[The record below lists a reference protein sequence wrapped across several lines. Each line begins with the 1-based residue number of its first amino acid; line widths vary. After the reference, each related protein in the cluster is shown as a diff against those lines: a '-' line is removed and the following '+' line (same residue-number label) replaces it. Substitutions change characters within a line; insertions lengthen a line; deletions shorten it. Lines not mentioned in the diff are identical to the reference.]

1 MNKGMPIW
9 EQHIEKLVLG
19 LVVILLMAVFA
30 LIVLDL
36 DPISAEVSGRSYSP
50 AELGDVMVE
59 RSQEL
64 GRKLGPNSSAD
75 TSQFEAIVV
84 DGGQGFAAALDR
96 RLGPDE
102 VPPRIAAKLASS
114 LLPEEIGSVDVWYHE
129 PEFAAPVMGAT
140 VMQNINTLDSQE
152 FNRVPELNE
161 LKESSDVILAGSDAD
176 VVWTTPVAT
185 INLRGVRREL
195 AETSKRS
202 DPPRNQI
209 PSNWYNERPYV
220 IDVVFE
226 RQTMDE
232 RSGTWGPIE
241 RVEAFPGAFSLR
253 QLVADQ
259 TAANE
264 LDADFRFDVWFNL
277 DDKVKQMEIL
287 QPDFF
292 ATVNDSDSDPTMAAT
307 TYEDAVEEG
316 LDEEED
322 ERQRRVNELN
332 RRIKVKNQEIR
343 RITGTLNELGGPLE
357 EEEANAGS
365 GSGSGSSGRGRDRD
379 TGGGGFGGS
388 GSGMG
393 AGGAGRKS
401 GGSSAVGEADKKRRV
416 KLTGRLRQLEK
427 QLEDLQKDLA
437 EVDPEANLSDMT
449 DSGPEIEVMDL
460 QASDEAMVWCHDLRV
475 EQGKTYRYRVRIDFF
490 NPFFGRGSL
499 LLKEQA
505 KLADVFT
512 ITSETSEWSAPVT
525 IYPPVEFFVVRA
537 TDNTGSLGL
546 GQARVEMYRYVNGKR
561 VSETFT
567 IQPGE
572 PIGGTETIDGQKV
585 DFSSGWYLVDVVDD
599 PAAMDGALD
608 REDNARVVCRRLD
621 GRTVEL
627 LVPSEEL
634 RQPSRS
640 RLKYDA
646 DSAASSS

>member
-19 LVVILLMAVFA
+19 LAVILLMAVFA

-64 GRKLGPNSSAD
+64 GRKLGPDSSAN

-102 VPPRIAAKLASS
+102 APPRIASKLAMS
-114 LLPEEIGSVDVWYHE
+114 LLPEEIGSVDVWYYE
-129 PEFAAPVMGAT
+129 PEFPAPVMGAT
-140 VMQNINTLDSQE
+140 VMQNINTLDPQE
-152 FNRVPELNE
+152 FNRVPELMGT
-161 LKESSDVILAGSDAD
+161 SDVILTGSDAD

-185 INLRGVRREL
+185 IDLRGVRREL
-195 AETSKRS
+195 AKSSMRS
-202 DPPRNQI
+202 EPPRNQI

-226 RQTMDE
+226 RQAMDE
-232 RSGTWGPIE
+232 QSGAWGPIE

-253 QLVADQ
+253 QLVADK
-259 TAANE
+259 TVANE

-292 ATVNDSDSDPTMAAT
+292 ATVNDSDSVPTMAAT
-307 TYEDAVEEG
+307 TYDDAVEEG
-316 LDEEED
+316 LDEEEV

-332 RRIKVKNQEIR
+332 RRIKIKNQEIR
-343 RITGTLNELGGPLE
+343 RLTGTLNELGGPLE
-357 EEEANAGS
+357 EDEMDA
-365 GSGSGSSGRGRDRD
+365 GSGSSGRGRDGGA
-379 TGGGGFGGS
+379 GGGGFGGG

-393 AGGAGRKS
+393 AGGSGRKS
-401 GGSSAVGEADKKRRV
+401 GGSSAVSEADKKRRV
-416 KLTGRLRQLEK
+416 KLTARLRQLEK
-427 QLEDLQKDLA
+427 QLEGLQDDLA
-437 EVDPEANLSDMT
+437 EADPEAGPSDVM

-460 QASDEAMVWCHDLRV
+460 QVSDQAMVWCHDLRV
-475 EQGKTYRYRVRIDFF
+475 EQGKTYRYRVRVDLF

-499 LLKEQA
+499 LLKGQS

-525 IYPPVEFFVVRA
+525 IDPPVEFFVVRA
-537 TDNTGSLGL
+537 TDNAGALGL

-561 VSETFT
+561 MSETFT

-572 PIGGTETIDGQKV
+572 PIGGTETIDGQEV

-599 PAAMDGALD
+599 PAATDGALD
-608 REDNARVVCRRLD
+608 REDNARVICRRID

>member
-19 LVVILLMAVFA
+19 LVLILLMAVFA

-64 GRKLGPNSSAD
+64 GRKLGPDSSAD

-102 VPPRIAAKLASS
+102 ASPRIAAKLATS

-129 PEFAAPVMGAT
+129 PEFAAPVMGAA
-140 VMQNINTLDSQE
+140 VMQNINTLDPQE
-152 FNRVPELNE
+152 FDRVPELMG
-161 LKESSDVILAGSDAD
+161 SSDVILAGSDAD

-185 INLRGVRREL
+185 IDLRGVRREL
-195 AETSKRS
+195 GRTSKRS

-226 RQTMDE
+226 RQVMDE
-232 RSGTWGPIE
+232 QSGTWGPIE
-241 RVEAFPGAFSLR
+241 RVDTFPGAFSLR
-253 QLVADQ
+253 QLVADK
-259 TAANE
+259 AAADD

-277 DDKVKQMEIL
+277 DDKVKQLEIL

-292 ATVNDSDSDPTMAAT
+292 ATVNDSDSVPTMAAT
-307 TYEDAVEEG
+307 TYDDSVEEG
-316 LDEEED
+316 LDEEEV
-322 ERQRRVNELN
+322 ERQRRINELN
-332 RRIKVKNQEIR
+332 RRITIKNQEIR

-365 GSGSGSSGRGRDRD
+365 GSSGRGRDGGAGG
-379 TGGGGFGGS
+379 GGGGFGG

-401 GGSSAVGEADKKRRV
+401 GGSNAVGEADKRRRV

-437 EVDPEANLSDMT
+437 EADPEATPSDEM

-460 QASDEAMVWCHDLRV
+460 KVSDQAMVWCHDLRV
-475 EQGKTYRYRVRIDFF
+475 EQGKTYRYRVRVDMF

-499 LLKEQA
+499 LLKEQS

-512 ITSETSEWSAPVT
+512 ITSEVSEWSAPVT
-525 IYPPVEFFVVRA
+525 IDPPVEFFVVRA
-537 TDNTGSLGL
+537 TDNAGSLGL

-572 PIGGTETIDGQKV
+572 PIGGTEMIDGQEV
-585 DFSSGWYLVDVVDD
+585 DFTSGWYLVDVVDD
-599 PAAMDGALD
+599 PAAVDGALD